1 MSQVNCSAVKHK
13 AKKANPTISN
23 PVMDASLKGLSL
35 ILKITDFAECD
46 VSCVT
51 ELSIVDR

>member
-1 MSQVNCSAVKHK
+1 MSQANCSAVKHK

-35 ILKITDFAECD
+35 ILKITRLRR
-46 VSCVT
+46 VRCVVRHR
-51 ELSIVDR
+51 IVDC